1 MIYTATF
8 NTPVPIYPK
17 GLAFFPPCLEV
28 HGAFVCDQDLAL
40 TVRRCPVALDVGQA
54 PGTYAKACLLQPRP
68 IKHAHIGFRVA
79 PGGPAVAGRRTNAPP
94 RRTGVPAAG
103 EPKIGPGVRFFS
115 TTRYYAGRGSKH
127 PDISPRFSFE
137 SNFRTQSVQGGS
149 RRAPLVVT
157 IHRRPL
163 YFERW
168 NAASMQHDA
177 VTAADLEHCRRWLLE
192 AASHCSSCGA

>member
-1 MIYTATF
+1 MAY
-8 NTPVPIYPK
+8 
-17 GLAFFPPCLEV
+17 
-28 HGAFVCDQDLAL
+28 AL
-40 TVRRCPVALDVGQA
+40 KAGGQRDI
-54 PGTYAKACLLQPRP
+54 PNDDRNIQPRV
-68 IKHAHIGFRVA
+68 IKHAGIGFRVA

-94 RRTGVPAAG
+94 RRTGVPATG
-103 EPKIGPGVRFFS
+103 EPKIGPGVRFFCD
-115 TTRYYAGRGSKH
+115 H
-127 PDISPRFSFE
+127 PVPRRKGLKTARFFILGFSFE

>member
-1 MIYTATF
+1 MAM
-8 NTPVPIYPK
+8 
-17 GLAFFPPCLEV
+17 CLL
-28 HGAFVCDQDLAL
+28 VCSM
-40 TVRRCPVALDVGQA
+40 
-54 PGTYAKACLLQPRP
+54 LQPRP
-68 IKHAHIGFRVA
+68 IKHAPIGFRVA
-79 PGGPAVAGRRTNAPP
+79 PGCPAVAGRRTNAPP

-103 EPKIGPGVRFFS
+103 EPKIGPGVRFFCDHPVPCRKGCKPLRYFTLGFLLNS
-115 TTRYYAGRGSKH
+115 TSERNPCRG
-127 PDISPRFSFE
+127 P
-137 SNFRTQSVQGGS
+137 